1 MNDDH
6 CENIQQIKHV
16 CAVDV
21 DETRMVSLDRLGV
34 EVQGILRDVNGEYVK
49 ARVPFTKKI
58 GTRNGLKE
66 EIMATSREAAKF
78 VSNTKIL
85 QAFMYR
91 GYSKV
96 DRKVRGGV

>member
-78 VSNTKIL
+78 VSDAKIL